1 MRNKILTISF
11 LAFICVFAFGSVI
24 AKDRDFS
31 DMENR
36 NLTKFPEITGE
47 TIVSGEFTE
56 DFEKYM
62 SDQIIFKDFLV
73 KLKVI
78 ENLALNQKYINGVYF
93 AEDMLIQDYQNPY
106 NQLGTNVSYV
116 NEFAET
122 NSDLNCTWLLI
133 PNACYVYEDRL
144 PSYASCYDQS
154 EVLAY
159 IYGSVSDEIAVTDCF
174 DELMANKDKYIYYKT
189 DHHWT
194 MQGAYIGYESYCEF
208 VGIEDSYEFA
218 NNTDFD
224 LSDAYDIEV
233 ASDEFYGTL
242 YSSAPTFSAEPDE
255 VLFYHN
261 PDGEYTVDY
270 LDEGWMSDSLY
281 NYENL
286 EIKDKYTTYLD
297 GNHSIIKITSNAV
310 SGDNGKLLVVKDSY
324 AHSFLPLLADNYSEI
339 IVVDLRYYHESVSEL
354 AKENGI
360 ENVLFIN
367 NIEFLS
373 TDNNFLWLY

>member
-47 TIVSGEFTE
+47 SIINGEFTKN
-56 DFEKYM
+56 FEKYM

-73 KLKVI
+73 KLKVT

-116 NEFAET
+116 NEFAEA

-144 PSYASCYDQS
+144 PSYASCYNQS
-154 EVLAY
+154 EVRAY

-208 VGIEDSYEFA
+208 VGIEDSSEFA

-224 LSDAYDIEV
+224 LSDVYDIEV

-242 YSSAPTFSAEPDE
+242 YSNAPTFSAEPDE

-261 PDGEYTVDY
+261 PDGEYIVEY

-339 IVVDLRYYHESVSEL
+339 IVVDLRYYHDSVSEL

>member
-1 MRNKILTISF
+1 M
-11 LAFICVFAFGSVI
+11 
-24 AKDRDFS
+24 
-31 DMENR
+31 
-36 NLTKFPEITGE
+36 
-47 TIVSGEFTE
+47 
-56 DFEKYM
+56 
-62 SDQIIFKDFLV
+62 
-73 KLKVI
+73 
-78 ENLALNQKYINGVYF
+78 
-93 AEDMLIQDYQNPY
+93 
-106 NQLGTNVSYV
+106 
-116 NEFAET
+116 
-122 NSDLNCTWLLI
+122 
-133 PNACYVYEDRL
+133 
-144 PSYASCYDQS
+144 
-154 EVLAY
+154 
-159 IYGSVSDEIAVTDCF
+159 
-174 DELMANKDKYIYYKT
+174 
-189 DHHWT
+189 
-194 MQGAYIGYESYCEF
+194 
-208 VGIEDSYEFA
+208 
-218 NNTDFD
+218 
-224 LSDAYDIEV
+224 

-242 YSSAPTFSAEPDE
+242 YSNAPTFSAKPDE

-261 PDGEYTVDY
+261 PDGEYTVEY
-270 LDEGWMSDSLY
+270 LDEGWTSDSLY

>member
-106 NQLGTNVSYV
+106 NQLGTNISYV
-116 NEFAET
+116 NEFAEA

-174 DELMANKDKYIYYKT
+174 DELMANKDEYIYYKT

-208 VGIEDSYEFA
+208 VGIEDSSEFA

-224 LSDAYDIEV
+224 LSDVYDIEV

-242 YSSAPTFSAEPDE
+242 YSNAPTFSAEPDE
-255 VLFYHN
+255 VLLYHK
-261 PDGEYTVDY
+261 PDGEYTVEY
-270 LDEGWMSDSLY
+270 LDEGWTSDSLY

-310 SGDNGKLLVVKDSY
+310 SRDNGKLLVVKDSY

-339 IVVDLRYYHESVSEL
+339 IVVDLRYYHDSVSKL

>member
-47 TIVSGEFTE
+47 SIISGEFTE
-56 DFEKYM
+56 GFEKYM

-73 KLKVI
+73 KLKVT

-93 AEDMLIQDYQNPY
+93 AEDMLIQDYQSPY
-106 NQLGTNVSYV
+106 NQLGANISYV
-116 NEFAET
+116 NEFVEA
-122 NSDLNCTWLLI
+122 NPDLNCTWLLI

-174 DELMANKDKYIYYKT
+174 DELMANKEEYIYYKT

-194 MQGAYIGYESYCEF
+194 MQGAYIGYEVYLDF
-208 VGIEDSYEFA
+208 VGVEDASEDHVE
-218 NNTDFD
+218 NG
-224 LSDAYDIEV
+224 YDIKEG
-233 ASDEFYGTL
+233 SEEFYGTL
-242 YSSAPTFSAEPDE
+242 YSNAPTFDAKSDE
-255 VLFYHN
+255 VLLYHK
-261 PDGEYTVDY
+261 PDGEYIVEY
-270 LDEGWMSDSLY
+270 LDEGWTSDSLY

-339 IVVDLRYYHESVSEL
+339 IVVDLRYYHESVSAL
-354 AKENGI
+354 AKENDI

>member
-47 TIVSGEFTE
+47 NIVNGEFTKS
-56 DFEKYM
+56 FEKYM
-62 SDQIIFKDFLV
+62 SDHIIFKDFLV
-73 KLKVI
+73 KLKVT
-78 ENLALNQKYINGVYF
+78 ENLSLNQKYINGVYF

-116 NEFAET
+116 NEFAEA
-122 NSDLNCTWLLI
+122 NADLNCTWLLI

-144 PSYASCYDQS
+144 PSYTSCYDQA

-174 DELMANKDKYIYYKT
+174 DELMANKDEYIYYKT

-208 VGIEDSYEFA
+208 VGIEDSSEFA

-242 YSSAPTFSAEPDE
+242 YSNAPTFSAEPDE

-261 PDGEYTVDY
+261 PDGEYTVEY
-270 LDEGWMSDSLY
+270 LDEGWTSDSLY

>member
-47 TIVSGEFTE
+47 SIVNGEFTKN
-56 DFEKYM
+56 FEKYM

-73 KLKVI
+73 KLKVT

-116 NEFAET
+116 NEFAEA

-174 DELMANKDKYIYYKT
+174 DELMANKDEYIYYKT

-208 VGIEDSYEFA
+208 VGIEDSSEFA

-224 LSDAYDIEV
+224 LSDVYDIEV

-242 YSSAPTFSAEPDE
+242 YSNAPTFSAEPDE

-261 PDGEYTVDY
+261 PDGEYNVEY
-270 LDEGWMSDSLY
+270 LDEGWTSDSLY

-310 SGDNGKLLVVKDSY
+310 SEDNGKLLVVKDSY

-339 IVVDLRYYHESVSEL
+339 IVVDLRYYHDSVSKL